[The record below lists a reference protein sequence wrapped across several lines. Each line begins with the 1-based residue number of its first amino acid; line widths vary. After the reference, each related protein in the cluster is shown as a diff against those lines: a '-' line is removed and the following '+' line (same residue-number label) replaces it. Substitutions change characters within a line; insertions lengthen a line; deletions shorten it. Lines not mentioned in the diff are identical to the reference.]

1 MDKKELGRLGEDV
14 AKNYLLK
21 KGYKILDLNY
31 KPPFSGKEFGEI
43 DIIAKL
49 PTTFFKKWLRGKN
62 NPICFIEVKTV
73 LENPYFSPEDR
84 VDFLKKKKLKK
95 LAEIY
100 LINKKIPL
108 NTKYQIDI
116 IGIEINP
123 ITKKPKISHFEN
135 AIDNV

>member
-1 MDKKELGRLGEDV
+1 MDKKELGRLGEDI

-43 DIIAKL
+43 DIIAQKKS
-49 PTTFFKKWLRGKN
+49 FFHRT
-62 NPICFIEVKTV
+62 PICFIEVKTI

-100 LINKKIPL
+100 LIDKKIPL

-135 AIDNV
+135 TVAD